1 MSEEE
6 KEQSKDG
13 RFSGR
18 ALACNQCGKEI
29 DEYGIWILFNGNAYC
44 RECVSSLQ
52 EIADTAG
59 KLYMRAK

>member
-6 KEQSKDG
+6 KTEPKDG
-13 RFSGR
+13 RFLEASMK
-18 ALACNQCGKEI
+18 CNQCGKEI

-52 EIADTAG
+52 ADT
-59 KLYMRAK
+59 LYMRAK